1 MNSADMPE
9 RHSSMIYFHSG
20 NGGAC
25 GGSQGAIE
33 PTEKQFS
40 DTTRRGEV
48 LPEWVLMCL
57 FSLYVSLLA

>member
-1 MNSADMPE
+1 
-9 RHSSMIYFHSG
+9 MIYFHSG
-20 NGGAC
+20 NGGAI
-25 GGSQGAIE
+25 GGSQGATE